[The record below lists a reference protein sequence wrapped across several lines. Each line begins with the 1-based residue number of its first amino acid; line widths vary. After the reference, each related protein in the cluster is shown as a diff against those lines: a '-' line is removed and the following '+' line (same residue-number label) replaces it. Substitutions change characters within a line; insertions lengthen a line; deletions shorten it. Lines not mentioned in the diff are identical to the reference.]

1 MHIKLELLK
10 NEITDLILNN
20 IDNIEIDADNIA
32 DSKAISALSEI
43 QCVIQNDDISDF
55 DIVEEIIKIFEK
67 YNISAGSR
75 HDFGLQHK

>member
-75 HDFGLQHK
+75 HDFG

>member
-1 MHIKLELLK
+1 MNIKLELLK

-55 DIVEEIIKIFEK
+55 DIIEEIIKIFEK

-75 HDFGLQHK
+75 HDFG

>member
-55 DIVEEIIKIFEK
+55 GIVEEIIKIFEK

-75 HDFGLQHK
+75 HDFG

>member
-10 NEITDLILNN
+10 NEITDLVLNN
-20 IDNIEIDADNIA
+20 IDNIEIDADKIA
-32 DSKAISALSEI
+32 DSKAIAALSEI

-55 DIVEEIIKIFEK
+55 GIVEEIIKIFEK

-75 HDFGLQHK
+75 HDFG

>member
-1 MHIKLELLK
+1 MNIKLELLK
-10 NEITDLILNN
+10 KEITDLILNN

-55 DIVEEIIKIFEK
+55 GIVEEIIKIFEK

-75 HDFGLQHK
+75 HDFG